1 MYIVEFYTYGSTSI
15 DFRTVSNQVVDEVVI
30 EKLFTEL
37 YDSVEYFI
45 EQDKDNHYI
54 IYCDKSIGAYVYN
67 VDLSL
72 S

>member
-1 MYIVEFYTYGSTSI
+1 MYIVEFYTYGSTGI

>member
-1 MYIVEFYTYGSTSI
+1 MYIVEFYTYGSTGT

-37 YDSVEYFI
+37 YDVEYFSI
-45 EQDKDNHYI
+45 EQDEDNHYT
-54 IYCDKSIGAYVYN
+54 IYCDKPIGAYVYN